1 MRKFQ
6 DFITLACILV
16 FIIIT
21 SRELGEQIFY
31 RDYFRFSSH
40 QKLSHF
46 TRIVQ
51 LYENISGIYI
61 YI

>member
-1 MRKFQ
+1 MCKFQ

-31 RDYFRFSSH
+31 RLFSFLFSP
-40 QKLSHF
+40 KIITF
-46 TRIVQ
+46 YTNCAIV
-51 LYENISGIYI
+51 
-61 YI
+61 